1 MNADPV
7 HAQSLETLEARV
19 RLELTLLDHPKSEW
33 VPARTH
39 KSGQHVYDVLVVGGG
54 QSGLGAL
61 FALGREKVTNI
72 LAVDRSTAG
81 REGPW
86 VTYARMRQLRTHKD
100 ITGPALGIPSLTP
113 RAWYTARYGADAWDA
128 LVRIPRTDWQEYL
141 NWYRQT
147 LDLPVWNETEVG
159 PLTPDEPDNPDSL
172 IRVPLTATGPNGRTE
187 TLLAREVV
195 LANGLE
201 GGGVWHI
208 PDILTDNL
216 PADRYAQANT
226 EFDLTALRDKRVIVI
241 GANAGGFDSAAAA
254 LEAGASSVD
263 LLVRRDE
270 IPRVNAHKPIDSVA
284 WLKHFG
290 DLDDATKWRLMVHVM
305 RNNQPPPQDTFDRAA
320 NMPGFRMREGAG
332 ITAAHMAGDEV
343 IIETAAGDT
352 LHADFVIAATGFAN
366 DFSLR
371 IETAGIADQ
380 IALWRDCYTPPD
392 GEDWE
397 PMGTYPYLGKSFE
410 FTQKTPG
417 DAPWMHHIHC
427 FSLGTKPS
435 LGLSASSATAMRYGV
450 PRLVQALTRCLF
462 LDDAAYHANAMLTF
476 DEEDL
481 VVGPSSEAEDR

>member
-7 HAQSLETLEARV
+7 HAETLEALEARV
-19 RLELTLLDHPKSEW
+19 RHELALLDHPKSEW

-39 KSGQHVYDVLVVGGG
+39 KSGQHVYDVLMVGGG

-72 LAVDRSTAG
+72 LAIDRSPAG

-113 RAWYTARYGADAWDA
+113 RAWYTARHGAAAWDA
-128 LVRIPRTDWQEYL
+128 LVRIPRTEWQDYL
-141 NWYRQT
+141 NWYREI

-172 IRVPLTATGPNGRTE
+172 IRVPLTATGPSGRTE

-201 GGGVWHI
+201 GCGVWHI
-208 PDILTDNL
+208 PEFLTDNL

-226 EFDLTALRDKRVIVI
+226 EFDLTKLCHKRVIVI

-284 WLKHFG
+284 WLKHFA
-290 DLDDATKWRLMVHVM
+290 DLDDATRWRLMVHVM
-305 RNNQPPPQDTFDRAA
+305 RNNQPPPQDTFDRAT
-320 NMPGFRMREGAG
+320 NLPGFRMREGAG
-332 ITAAHMAGDEV
+332 VTAARMAGDEV
-343 IIETAAGDT
+343 VIETAAGDT

-371 IETAGIADQ
+371 IETSGIADQ
-380 IALWRDCYTPPD
+380 IALWRDCYTPPE
-392 GEDWE
+392 GEDWA

-410 FTQKTPG
+410 FMEKTPG
-417 DAPWMHHIHC
+417 AAPWLHHIHC

-435 LGLSASSATAMRYGV
+435 LGLSAASATAMRYGV

-462 LDDAAYHANAMLTF
+462 LDDAAHHANAMLTH

-481 VVGPSSEAEDR
+481 VVSSED

>member
-1 MNADPV
+1 MNTDPV
-7 HAQSLETLEARV
+7 YAETLEALEARV
-19 RLELTLLDHPKSEW
+19 RHELALLDHPKAAW
-33 VPARTH
+33 VPPRTH
-39 KSGQHVYDVLVVGGG
+39 NSGLPVFDILMVGAG
-54 QSGLGAL
+54 QSGLGTL
-61 FALGREKVTNI
+61 FALSREKVTNI
-72 LAVDRSTAG
+72 LAVDRSPAG

-113 RAWYTARYGADAWDA
+113 RAWYTARYGPDAWDA

-141 NWYRQT
+141 NWYRKT

-159 PLTPDEPDNPDSL
+159 PLAPEEPDNPDSL

-187 TLLAREVV
+187 TVLAREVV

-201 GGGVWHI
+201 GCGVWHI

-216 PADRYAQANT
+216 PADRYVQANT
-226 EFDLTALRDKRVIVI
+226 EFDVDALRDKRVIVI

-254 LEAGASSVD
+254 LEAGATSAD

-284 WLKHFG
+284 WLKHFA
-290 DLDDATKWRLMVHVM
+290 DLDDATRWRLMVHVM

-320 NMPGFRMREGAG
+320 SMSGFRMREGAG
-332 ITAAHMAGDEV
+332 MTAVYMANDEV

-371 IETAGIADQ
+371 VETSQIADK

-392 GEDWE
+392 GEDWA

-410 FTQKTPG
+410 FKEKTPG
-417 DAPWMHHIHC
+417 TAPWLHHIHC

-462 LDDAAYHANAMLTF
+462 LGDAAYHANAMLTF

-481 VVGPSSEAEDR
+481 VVGPASNAEGR

>member
-201 GGGVWHI
+201 GCGVWHI

-254 LEAGASSVD
+254 LEAGASSVG

>member
-201 GGGVWHI
+201 GCGVWHI

-226 EFDLTALRDKRVIVI
+226 EFDLTALRDKRGIVI

-332 ITAAHMAGDEV
+332 ITAAHTAGDEV

>member
-1 MNADPV
+1 MNTVPV
-7 HAQSLETLEARV
+7 YAETLEALEARV
-19 RLELTLLDHPKSEW
+19 RHELALLDHPKAEW
-33 VPARTH
+33 VPPRTD
-39 KSGQHVYDVLVVGGG
+39 KSGRHVYDVLMVGAG

-72 LAVDRSTAG
+72 LAVDRSPAG

-86 VTYARMRQLRTHKD
+86 ITYARMRQLRTHKD

-113 RAWYTARYGADAWDA
+113 RAWYTAKYGADAWDA
-128 LVRIPRTDWQEYL
+128 LVRIPRIDWQDYL
-141 NWYRQT
+141 NWYRDI

-159 PLTPDEPDNPDSL
+159 PLIADEPDNPDSL

-187 TLLAREVV
+187 TVLAREVV

-201 GGGVWHI
+201 GCGTWHI
-208 PDILTDNL
+208 PEILTDNL
-216 PADRYAQANT
+216 PADRYVQANT
-226 EFDLTALRDKRVIVI
+226 EFDLAMLRDKRVIVI

-254 LEAGASSVD
+254 LEAGATKVD

-270 IPRVNAHKPIDSVA
+270 ITRVNAHKPIDSIA
-284 WLKHFG
+284 WLKHFA
-290 DLDDATKWRLMVHVM
+290 DLDDATRWRLMVHVM

-320 NMPGFRMREGAG
+320 NMPGFQMREGAG
-332 ITAAHMAGDEV
+332 MTAARMSGDEV
-343 IIETAAGDT
+343 IIETTAGDT

-371 IETAGIADQ
+371 VETSDIADK
-380 IALWRDCYTPPD
+380 IALWRDCYTPPA
-392 GEDWE
+392 GEDWA

-410 FTQKTPG
+410 FIEKTPG
-417 DAPWMHHIHC
+417 TAPWLHHIHC

-435 LGLSASSATAMRYGV
+435 LGLSAASATAMRYGV

-462 LDDAAYHANAMLTF
+462 LDDAAHHANAMLTF

-481 VVGPSSEAEDR
+481 IVGHGEADKA

>member
-1 MNADPV
+1 MNTVPA
-7 HAQSLETLEARV
+7 HAQTLEALEARV
-19 RLELTLLDHPKSEW
+19 RHELTLLDHPKAEW
-33 VPARTH
+33 VPPRKDA
-39 KSGQHVYDVLVVGGG
+39 SGKHVYDVLVVGAG
-54 QSGLGAL
+54 QSGLGTL

-72 LAVDRSTAG
+72 LAVDRSPAG

-86 VTYARMRQLRTHKD
+86 VTYARMHQLRTHKD
-100 ITGPALGIPSLTP
+100 ITGPAQGIPSLTP
-113 RAWYTARYGADAWDA
+113 RAWYTAKYGPDAWEA

-141 NWYRQT
+141 NWYRHI
-147 LDLPVWNETEVG
+147 LDLPVWSETEVG
-159 PLTPDEPDNPDSL
+159 PLTAAEPDNPDSL
-172 IRVPLTATGPNGRTE
+172 IRVPLTATGPNGHTE
-187 TLLAREVV
+187 SVLAREVV

-201 GGGVWHI
+201 GCGEWHVPKI
-208 PDILTDNL
+208 VTDNL
-216 PADRYAQANT
+216 PVDRYTQANT
-226 EFDLTALRDKRVIVI
+226 EFDLSPLRGKRVIVI

-254 LEAGASSVD
+254 LEAGAASAD

-270 IPRVNAHKPIDSVA
+270 ITRVNAHKPIDSVA

-332 ITAAHMAGDEV
+332 MTAAYMADDEV
-343 IIETAAGDT
+343 IIETAAGDR
-352 LHADFVIAATGFAN
+352 LRADFVIAATGFAN

-371 IETAGIADQ
+371 IETSEIADK
-380 IALWRDCYTPPD
+380 IALWRDSYTPPD
-392 GEDWE
+392 GEDWA

-410 FTQKTPG
+410 FTEKTPG
-417 DAPWMHHIHC
+417 TAPWLHHIHC

-435 LGLSASSATAMRYGV
+435 LGLSAASATAMRYGV

-462 LDDAAYHANAMLTF
+462 LDDAAHHANAMLTF

-481 VVGPSSEAEDR
+481 IVTSREADNA

>member
-1 MNADPV
+1 MSTDPV
-7 HAQSLETLEARV
+7 HAESLETLEARV
-19 RLELTLLDHPKSEW
+19 RHELALLDHPKAEW
-33 VPARTH
+33 VPPRTH
-39 KSGQHVYDVLVVGGG
+39 PSGRKVFDVLMVGAG

-72 LAVDRSTAG
+72 LAVDRSPAG

-86 VTYARMRQLRTHKD
+86 TTYARMRQLRTHKD
-100 ITGPALGIPSLTP
+100 ITGPAQGIPSLTP
-113 RAWYTARYGADAWDA
+113 RAWYTAKYGADAWDA

-141 NWYRQT
+141 NWYRHI
-147 LDLPVWNETEVG
+147 LELPVWSETEVG
-159 PLTPDEPDNPDSL
+159 ALTADEPDNPDSL
-172 IRVPLTATGPNGRTE
+172 IRVPLTATGPNGHTG
-187 TLLAREVV
+187 TVLAREVV

-201 GGGVWHI
+201 GCGEWHV
-208 PDILTDNL
+208 PEILTDNL
-216 PADRYAQANT
+216 PADRYTQANT
-226 EFDLTALRDKRVIVI
+226 EFDLTALRDKRIIVI

-254 LEAGASSVD
+254 LEAGAASAD
-263 LLVRRDE
+263 LLVRRDQ

-284 WLKHFG
+284 WLKHFA
-290 DLDDATKWRLMVHVM
+290 DLDDATRWRLMVHVM

-320 NMPGFRMREGAG
+320 SLPGFRMREGAG
-332 ITAAHMAGDEV
+332 ITAAYMANDEV
-343 IIETAAGDT
+343 IVETAAGDT

-371 IETAGIADQ
+371 VETSEIADK
-380 IALWRDCYTPPD
+380 IALWRDCYTPPE

-410 FTQKTPG
+410 FVEKTPG
-417 DAPWMHHIHC
+417 AAPWLHHIHC

-435 LGLSASSATAMRYGV
+435 LGLSAASATAMRYGV
-450 PRLVQALTRCLF
+450 PRLVQALTRRLF

-481 VVGPSSEAEDR
+481 TVDLGEPDNA